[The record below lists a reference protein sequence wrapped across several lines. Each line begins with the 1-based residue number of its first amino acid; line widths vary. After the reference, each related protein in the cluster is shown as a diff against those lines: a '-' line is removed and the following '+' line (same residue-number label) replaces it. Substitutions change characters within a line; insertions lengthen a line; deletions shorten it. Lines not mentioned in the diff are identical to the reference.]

1 MPPTPAGYATPR
13 HERPC
18 KRAIPGS
25 SRNAHVDWAIRLDRM
40 VDRIDWLVQTRRGAG
55 HHDAGL
61 RKAPMSRR
69 ELKEVVICVIDHGRV
84 PRWRGRTNEQRR
96 RWRGSVM
103 QRRVHFFF
111 AAAAPSPHGRRF
123 PLRRGV
129 QAVPPARHERAGP
142 EDSLRLQAN
151 AGRAA
156 FQGGCGSGYYSGG
169 GGPEVLTPLP
179 PRRTMR
185 APARESLIKSIGVYG
200 EIAIN
205 PDTCPPPNHPPFA
218 AHPAGFAATSCRYR
232 TISVATA
239 ACA

>member
-40 VDRIDWLVQTRRGAG
+40 VDRTDWLVQTRRVAG

-156 FQGGCGSGYYSGG
+156 FQGGCGSGYYNGG
-169 GGPEVLTPLP
+169 GGPEVLTPPAPAADDARTGAGISYQKHRGLWRNCHKPRYLP
-179 PRRTMR
+179 TTQPPAVRGSPRRVR
-185 APARESLIKSIGVYG
+185 GYFV
-200 EIAIN
+200 
-205 PDTCPPPNHPPFA
+205 
-218 AHPAGFAATSCRYR
+218 
-232 TISVATA
+232 
-239 ACA
+239 